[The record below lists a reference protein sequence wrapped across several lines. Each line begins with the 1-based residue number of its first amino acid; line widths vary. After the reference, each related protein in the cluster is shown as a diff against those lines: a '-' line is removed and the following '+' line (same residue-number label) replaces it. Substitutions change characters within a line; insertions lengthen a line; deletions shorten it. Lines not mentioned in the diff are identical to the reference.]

1 MDLQRQEFEV
11 LKETDHPNIM
21 RIFEIIEDQGHYYVV
36 SELMQGGELYDRII
50 KMKVFSERAAAKII
64 SQILLALNYMHK
76 RNIVHRDIKPEN
88 ILLESDD
95 LKNLNVKVTDFGFAR
110 FFDPDEGLSDML
122 GSPLYIAPEVI
133 RRD

>member
-1 MDLQRQEFEV
+1 M

-36 SELMQGGELYDRII
+36 SELMRGGELYDRII

-95 LKNLNVKVTDFGFAR
+95 LKNINVKVTDFGFAR